1 MIRVRLLRSD
11 HPPVEVEAA
20 DWSTLSADDA
30 NILWIDLDA
39 PTEEEFAQVT
49 RRLDVDARAAKAARS
64 VSSRPGVHTYGQH
77 YLVTTLCGDVDE
89 ADDPRVAIVELDMLV
104 GKNYLISLHER
115 PLPFIADVK
124 ARIAAYESLG
134 RFDASYLL
142 YVLLHSLV
150 AHHGRVAE
158 DVEERV
164 AQLEEDLLGDPGRSG
179 LNRVV
184 ELQRQIRG
192 LRRLVLPQRETFGV
206 LVTADSPIPPQN
218 VEPYFRDIL
227 ANMNHLVNRLD
238 HLRDI
243 VSGSYNLYISNVSYR
258 TSQQL
263 RVLTFLSAV
272 LLPMTVI
279 TGLFGTN
286 FALSEYRAWEP
297 FYVMLAGM
305 GLIAAGMLAFF
316 HRRRWL

>member
-1 MIRVRLLRSD
+1 V
-11 HPPVEVEAA
+11 A
-20 DWSTLSADDA
+20 D
-30 NILWIDLDA
+30 
-39 PTEEEFAQVT
+39 
-49 RRLDVDARAAKAARS
+49 
-64 VSSRPGVHTYGQH
+64 
-77 YLVTTLCGDVDE
+77 
-89 ADDPRVAIVELDMLV
+89 ADDPRVAITELDMLV

-115 PLPFIADVK
+115 PLPFIADVED
-124 ARIAAYESLG
+124 RIAAYESLG

-150 AHHGRVAE
+150 VHHGRVAE

-184 ELQRQIRG
+184 ELQRQIRS
-192 LRRLVLPQRETFGV
+192 LRRLVLPQRETFAV
-206 LVTADSPIPPQN
+206 LVTADSPISPQN
-218 VEPYFRDIL
+218 VEPYFRDVL
-227 ANMNHLVNRLD
+227 ADMNHLVNRLD

-297 FYVMLAGM
+297 FYLMLAGM